1 MQTTHVSSNSFGWM
15 MTILQQVYRVR
26 INNLSLR
33 TDIEPTRNIW
43 ILKYKIH
50 LIENW
55 SCRLTWVQES
65 CHVKGLSSWSASH
78 HVSLCSSRPNSS
90 QEPEENKVA
99 PLRPIALRRSSQ
111 WRNHQKLRE
120 NISTQGTVR
129 SESQCT
135 RKYSEN
141 VLKCSKSVPQ
151 KSVKSSLYTWALSLS
166 WRLHL

>member
-1 MQTTHVSSNSFGWM
+1 MKRERK
-15 MTILQQVYRVR
+15 QVYVV
-26 INNLSLR
+26 ICCVTL
-33 TDIEPTRNIW
+33 
-43 ILKYKIH
+43 
-50 LIENW
+50 W

-78 HVSLCSSRPNSS
+78 HVSLCSSRSNSS

-111 WRNHQKLRE
+111 WQNHQKLRQ

-135 RKYSEN
+135 RKYSE
-141 VLKCSKSVPQ
+141 SVPQ
-151 KSVKSSLYTWALSLS
+151 KSVKCSLYTWAFSLLTVTPLDTWLTSSCTRVAIWSLLLLSVTSSLQSIRLS
-166 WRLHL
+166 YPYKE